1 MPAQHRID
9 RKQNI
14 AFSILEGTL
23 SNTEL
28 LQHQHAVQSDPAFN
42 PTLDHV
48 IDMRNARMEAIT
60 AITVNDLA
68 HATRFSKD
76 SRRAMLISSDEQYG
90 LSRMFQMLLD
100 PPQDVRIFTDLESA
114 LTWLKTPR

>member
-9 RKQNI
+9 REQHI
-14 AFSILEGTL
+14 AFSIFEGTL
-23 SNTEL
+23 NNAEL
-28 LQHQHAVQSDPAFN
+28 VQHQRAVQTDADFD

-48 IDMRNARMEAIT
+48 IDMRKASMEAIT

-68 HATRFSKD
+68 QATRFSKE

-114 LTWLKTPR
+114 LLWIKSPR